1 MPAGTCLHRRFHRLT
16 IGVMSTTPL
25 PPDHADRLDRARRS
39 LDGLSLGDA
48 FCAQF
53 FRGPV
58 YERHFAAQTAPPGP
72 WCYTDDTEMALGIVE
87 VLARHGSIDQYDLA
101 STFAER
107 YVADIYRG
115 YGPAAHGILQG
126 IHDGTPWRNVSYAVF
141 NGTGSLGNGA
151 AMRVAPLGAYFA
163 DDLDRVVREAD
174 LSAEV
179 THAHREGRAGAVAI
193 AVAAA
198 LAWQWHGRAVDPREL
213 LTAVIARTPEGPT
226 RQGLEAA
233 AVLGDAS
240 IERAAR
246 VLGNGAKVTSPDTV
260 PLAVWLASRHLDDLP
275 GSLWAVLEAGG
286 DVDTLGAMVGGVV
299 ALHAPRTIPQ
309 SWLAARE
316 PLALGVGLAEPT

>member
-1 MPAGTCLHRRFHRLT
+1 
-16 IGVMSTTPL
+16 MSTSAL
-25 PPDHADRLDRARRS
+25 PSGQAARLRRSRRS

-53 FRGPV
+53 FRGNV
-58 YERHFAAQTAPPGP
+58 YERHFAARTAPPGP
-72 WCYTDDTEMALGIVE
+72 WCYTDDTEMALAIVE
-87 VLARHGSIDQYDLA
+87 VLGRHGAIDQQDLA
-101 STFAER
+101 KTFADR

-115 YGPAAHGILQG
+115 YGPTAHGILQA
-126 IHDGTPWRNVSYAVF
+126 IHEGTPWPDASYVAF
-141 NGTGSLGNGA
+141 KGTGSMGNGA

-163 DDLDRVVREAD
+163 DDLGRAVREAD

-179 THAHREGRAGAVAI
+179 THAHREGRAGAVAV
-193 AVAAA
+193 AVLAA
-198 LAWQWHGRAVDPREL
+198 LVCQGQTDPARL
-213 LTAVIARTPEGPT
+213 IDGVLTHTPAGQT
-226 RQGLEAA
+226 HDGIEAA
-233 AVLGDAS
+233 GRLGGSVS

-246 VLGNGAKVTSPDTV
+246 VLGNGAKVTAPDTV
-260 PLAVWLASRHLDDLP
+260 PLAVWLAAHHLGGVP

-316 PLALGVGLAEPT
+316 PLALGVGGGRQPPLATGEGLADPA